1 MKFLSANLYLASID
15 VLIMSSKFESYQNR
29 RLRSSYFSVVISIA
43 LVLFMVGFLGL
54 VLLKSSQ
61 VANHFKEEIVMTLFL
76 KNETSKE
83 QIKNLR
89 NSLKKE
95 EFTSNIVFIDKE
107 EAAKFYVKDLGED
120 FIAYLGTNPL
130 KNSIDIYLKPDFVT
144 PLKME
149 QISKKFQKNSFVFEV
164 SYDKTLVT
172 FLTQNIQKVS
182 FWLFIISSFFGLIA
196 LILINS
202 SIRLSI
208 YSKRFNIK
216 TMQMVGATKGFI
228 RKPFIWN
235 GVQLGF
241 IGAIISL
248 IGLSVVIYYID
259 QKIPTLQLTTD
270 YTTLAYLGGG
280 ILIIAFVISWLSTF
294 FATQRFLNLQ
304 TEKLYY

>member
-1 MKFLSANLYLASID
+1 
-15 VLIMSSKFESYQNR
+15 MSFNFDSYQKR

-54 VLLKSSQ
+54 VLLKSTQ
-61 VANHFKEEIVMTLFL
+61 VANHFKEEVVITLFL
-76 KNETSKE
+76 KNDTSKD
-83 QIKNLR
+83 QIENLR
-89 NSLKKE
+89 NSLIKE
-95 EFTSNIVFIDKE
+95 IFTRKIVFISKDD
-107 EAAKFYVKDLGED
+107 AAKFYAEDLGED
-120 FIAYLGTNPL
+120 FVNYLGTNPL
-130 KNSIDIYLKPDFVT
+130 KNSIDIYLNPGFVT
-144 PLKME
+144 PEKMGE
-149 QISKKFQKNSFVFEV
+149 IADRFKDNSYVFEV
-164 SYDKTLVT
+164 SYDKPLVT
-172 FLTQNIQKVS
+172 FLTQNIQRVS
-182 FWLFIISSFFGLIA
+182 FWLFVISSFFGLIA

-202 SIRLSI
+202 SIRLSV

-235 GVQLGF
+235 GIQLGF

-259 QKIPTLQLTTD
+259 QKLPTLQLTTD

-280 ILIIAFVISWLSTF
+280 ILIIAFVISWLSTY

>member
-1 MKFLSANLYLASID
+1 
-15 VLIMSSKFESYQNR
+15 MSSNFDSYQKR

-54 VLLKSSQ
+54 VLLKSTQ
-61 VANHFKEEIVMTLFL
+61 VANHFKEEVVITLFL
-76 KNETSKE
+76 KNNTSKDQTE
-83 QIKNLR
+83 NLR
-89 NSLKKE
+89 NSLIKE
-95 EFTSNIVFIDKE
+95 IFTRKIIYISKE
-107 EAAKFYVKDLGED
+107 DAAKFYAKDLGED
-120 FIAYLGTNPL
+120 FVNYLGTNPL
-130 KNSIDIYLKPDFVT
+130 KNSIDIYLNPGFVT
-144 PLKME
+144 PEKMGE
-149 QISKKFQKNSFVFEV
+149 IAERFKDNSYVFEV
-164 SYDKTLVT
+164 SYDKPLVT
-172 FLTQNIQKVS
+172 FLTQNIQRVS
-182 FWLFIISSFFGLIA
+182 FWLFAISSFFGLIA

-202 SIRLSI
+202 SIRLSV

-235 GVQLGF
+235 GIQLGF
-241 IGAIISL
+241 IGAIVSL
-248 IGLSVVIYYID
+248 IALSVVIYYID
-259 QKIPTLQLTTD
+259 QKIPSLQLTSD

>member
-1 MKFLSANLYLASID
+1 
-15 VLIMSSKFESYQNR
+15 MSFNFDSYQKR

-54 VLLKSSQ
+54 VLLKSTQ
-61 VANHFKEEIVMTLFL
+61 VANHFKEEVVITLFL
-76 KNETSKE
+76 KNDTSND
-83 QIKNLR
+83 QIENLR
-89 NSLKKE
+89 NSLIKE
-95 EFTSNIVFIDKE
+95 IFTRKIVYISKDD
-107 EAAKFYVKDLGED
+107 AAKFYSEDLGED
-120 FIAYLGTNPL
+120 FVNYLGTNPL
-130 KNSIDIYLKPDFVT
+130 KNSIDIYLNPGFVT
-144 PLKME
+144 PEKMGE
-149 QISKKFQKNSFVFEV
+149 IAERFKDNSYVFEV
-164 SYDKTLVT
+164 SYDKPLVT
-172 FLTQNIQKVS
+172 FLTQNIQRVS
-182 FWLFIISSFFGLIA
+182 FWLFVVSSFFGLIA

-202 SIRLSI
+202 SIRLSV

-235 GVQLGF
+235 GIQLGF

-259 QKIPTLQLTTD
+259 QKLPTLQLTTD

-280 ILIIAFVISWLSTF
+280 ILIIAFVISWLSTY

>member
-1 MKFLSANLYLASID
+1 
-15 VLIMSSKFESYQNR
+15 MSSNFDSYQKR

-54 VLLKSSQ
+54 VLLKSTQ
-61 VANHFKEEIVMTLFL
+61 VANHFKEEVVITLFL
-76 KNETSKE
+76 KNDTSKDQTE
-83 QIKNLR
+83 NLR
-89 NSLKKE
+89 NSLIKE
-95 EFTSNIVFIDKE
+95 IFTRKIIYISKE
-107 EAAKFYVKDLGED
+107 DAAKFYAEDLGED
-120 FIAYLGTNPL
+120 FVNYLGTNPL
-130 KNSIDIYLKPDFVT
+130 KNSIDIYLNPGFVT
-144 PLKME
+144 PEKME
-149 QISKKFQKNSFVFEV
+149 EIADRFKNNTHVFEV
-164 SYDKTLVT
+164 SYDKPLVT
-172 FLTQNIQKVS
+172 FLTQNIQRVS
-182 FWLFIISSFFGLIA
+182 FWLFAISSFFGLIA

-202 SIRLSI
+202 SIRLSV

-235 GVQLGF
+235 GIQLGF
-241 IGAIISL
+241 IGAIVSL
-248 IGLSVVIYYID
+248 IALSVVIYYID
-259 QKIPTLQLTTD
+259 QKIPSLQLTSD

>member
-1 MKFLSANLYLASID
+1 MKFLSANLYLASLD

-107 EAAKFYVKDLGED
+107 EAAKFYAKDLGED

-172 FLTQNIQKVS
+172 FLTQNIQRVS
-182 FWLFIISSFFGLIA
+182 FWLFVISSFFGLIA

-202 SIRLSI
+202 SIRLSV

-216 TMQMVGATKGFI
+216 TMQMVGATKSFI

-235 GVQLGF
+235 GIQLGF
-241 IGAIISL
+241 IGAILSL
-248 IGLSVVIYYID
+248 IGLGVVIYYID

>member
-1 MKFLSANLYLASID
+1 
-15 VLIMSSKFESYQNR
+15 MSFNFDSYQKR

-54 VLLKSSQ
+54 VLLKSTQ
-61 VANHFKEEIVMTLFL
+61 VANHFKEEVVITLFL
-76 KNETSKE
+76 KNDTSNN
-83 QIKNLR
+83 QIENLR
-89 NSLKKE
+89 SSLIKE
-95 EFTSNIVFIDKE
+95 IFTRKIVYISKDD
-107 EAAKFYVKDLGED
+107 AAKFYAEDLGED
-120 FIAYLGTNPL
+120 FVNYLGTNPL
-130 KNSIDIYLKPDFVT
+130 KNSIDIYLNPGFVT
-144 PLKME
+144 PEKMGE
-149 QISKKFQKNSFVFEV
+149 IADRFKDNSYVFEV
-164 SYDKTLVT
+164 SYDKPLVT
-172 FLTQNIQKVS
+172 FLTQNIQRVS
-182 FWLFIISSFFGLIA
+182 FWLFVISSFFGLIA

-202 SIRLSI
+202 SIRLSV

-216 TMQMVGATKGFI
+216 TMQMVVATKSFI

-235 GVQLGF
+235 GIQLGF
-241 IGAIISL
+241 IGAILSL
-248 IGLSVVIYYID
+248 IGLGVVIYYID